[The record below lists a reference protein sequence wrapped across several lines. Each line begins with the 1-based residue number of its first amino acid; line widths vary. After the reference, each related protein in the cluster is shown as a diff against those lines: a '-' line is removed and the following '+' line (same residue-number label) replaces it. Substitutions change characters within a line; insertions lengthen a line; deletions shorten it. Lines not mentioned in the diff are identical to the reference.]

1 MLNIFPFRASLFRAS
16 LVQSPKHEL
25 DAAQERV
32 QLSRRLAYV
41 ELQKFI
47 VQLVLHFLHAFHYGE
62 SRFVKATF
70 PGLIKPI
77 HSRVNVLEL
86 TL

>member
-1 MLNIFPFRASLFRAS
+1 MLNIFPFRAS

-25 DAAQERV
+25 DAAQERI
-32 QLSRRLAYV
+32 QLSRRLTYV

-77 HSRVNVLEL
+77 LSRVNVLEL